1 MFGRGRDHQQL
12 RPVLNQ
18 PEKSPWRATTN
29 IAKVRADKLHGCD
42 IVPVAERRR
51 RQIRGSW
58 FTRGQPRKA
67 NWERAAASVK
77 GAVLWR
83 YHARMQSVASTTN
96 PSPVAV
102 RSHARCRLPLGWLA
116 PPQSEAAAR

>member
-1 MFGRGRDHQQL
+1 MAL
-12 RPVLNQ
+12 
-18 PEKSPWRATTN
+18 KRATAK
-29 IAKVRADKLHGCD
+29 IAKSAPINCTGATYAV
-42 IVPVAERRR
+42 VPVADRRR